1 MTPSRSPE
9 LHENEALP
17 PVTLTLDLEEK
28 VQSVSTKTNAPS
40 PDVDLVTAG
49 TAVSGQTG
57 DVVAESISTEALA
70 SADVSSG
77 KFSGFTPNSGK
88 TLFLK
93 NENVKEGK
101 IKGRRMKRN
110 RYSVT

>member
-57 DVVAESISTEALA
+57 DVVAESIPTEALA

-77 KFSGFTPNSGK
+77 KIFRVYSKQRKNII
-88 TLFLK
+88 LK
-93 NENVKEGK
+93 E
-101 IKGRRMKRN
+101 RKR
-110 RYSVT
+110 